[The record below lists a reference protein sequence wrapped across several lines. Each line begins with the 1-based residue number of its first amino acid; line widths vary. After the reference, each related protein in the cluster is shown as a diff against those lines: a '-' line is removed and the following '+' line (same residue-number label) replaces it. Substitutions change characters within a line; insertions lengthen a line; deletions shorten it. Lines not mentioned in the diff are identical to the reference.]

1 MFLFH
6 LPFGTCTPIRWFA
19 HEQRLRHMARGATVW
34 GSGEASSQLAAKTRF
49 DCDRPQHFHIENKKY
64 DELESHRSNNNKSR
78 KATTFVASFIATPIR
93 GSGRGRG
100 AHRLLMWAHDRYQ
113 FNRGLLRKSPSN
125 FAALS
130 AASLFTSPGTL
141 NIYILYICIYLFI
154 NTPTN
159 ISTKCFKM
167 FICIISPFSR
177 KLWPAV

>member
-6 LPFGTCTPIRWFA
+6 LPFGTCTPIRRFA
-19 HEQRLRHMARGATVW
+19 HEQRLRHRARGATVW

-49 DCDRPQHFHIENKKY
+49 DCDRPQHFHIEIKKD
-64 DELESHRSNNNKSR
+64 DELESHRSNNNKSQ

-113 FNRGLLRKSPSN
+113 FNRGLLRKSTSN
-125 FAALS
+125 FPALS

-141 NIYILYICIYLFI
+141 NIYISYIFIYLFI

-159 ISTKCFKM
+159 ISAICFKM

-177 KLWPAV
+177 KL